1 MGDLLEL
8 HTLNE
13 VRLASRENIVQTYLA
28 LASKVPGTHQQA
40 DCRKVISCGP
50 ESVGFTNFSARLNW
64 KDEAEAD
71 EGLAELASLAS
82 RTSLFVMEGDPDF
95 LTEEFLFS
103 RGWILRYELAQMAW
117 QGAMNP
123 PALEVV
129 EALEHQERVQAS
141 LFMTDQ
147 FFPAG
152 SRDLREAIISATSLA
167 PVGLFTSSQG
177 YQMEGA
183 VMLVDTEGC
192 IGLYNLCVEKRK
204 RGKRL
209 GGAIVQWCQ
218 ARASQAGVPLVLQ
231 CSQDLVPFYKSHG
244 FEVSG
249 RVECWCL
256 APPDLI

>member
-1 MGDLLEL
+1 M
-8 HTLNE
+8 
-13 VRLASRENIVQTYLA
+13 RLASRDNIVQTYLA
-28 LASKVPGTHQQA
+28 LASKVAGTHQEA
-40 DCRKVISCGP
+40 TESRVVSCGP

-64 KDEAEAD
+64 RCESEAEQ
-71 EGLAELASLAS
+71 GLAELAGLPS
-82 RTSLFVMEGDPDF
+82 RTSLFVMEGDPGF

-117 QGAMNP
+117 QGAMEAP
-123 PALEVV
+123 DLQVV
-129 EALEHQERVQAS
+129 EALEHQERIQAS

-152 SRDLREAIISATSLA
+152 SRELREAIISATSLA
-167 PVGLFTSSQG
+167 PVGLFTCSQG

-183 VMLVDTEGC
+183 VMLVTTEGC

-209 GGAIVQWCQ
+209 GGSIVQWCQ
-218 ARASQAGVPLVLQ
+218 ARAAQSGVPLVLQ

-244 FEVSG
+244 FHVTG

-256 APPDLI
+256 APTDLI

>member
-1 MGDLLEL
+1 LEL
-8 HTLNE
+8 HSLDS
-13 VRLASRENIVQTYLA
+13 VRLASRDNIVQTYLS
-28 LASKVPGTHQQA
+28 LASKVPGTILEA
-40 DCRKVISCGP
+40 TDSRVVSCGP

-64 KDEAEAD
+64 NTEAEAA
-71 EGLAELASLAS
+71 EGLAELAGLPA
-82 RTSLFVMEGDPDF
+82 RTSLFVMEGDPGF

-103 RGWILRYELAQMAW
+103 RGWILRYELAQMTW
-117 QGAMNP
+117 QGDMDVP
-123 PALEVV
+123 SIQVV
-129 EALEHQERVQAS
+129 EALQHQERIQAS

-152 SRDLREAIISATSLA
+152 SRELREAIISATSLA
-167 PVGLFTSSQG
+167 PVGLFTLSQG
-177 YQMEGA
+177 YQMEAA
-183 VMLVDTEGC
+183 VMLVTTEGC

-231 CSQDLVPFYKSHG
+231 CSQDLVAFYRGHG
-244 FEVSG
+244 FQTTG

-256 APPDLI
+256 APSELA